1 MQELPRLPRDVEAKS
16 VEPFLIAFC
25 IAFIDVSAET
35 VTHQSKAD
43 ADSVLTRKRIL
54 YPMSKIS
61 FFQLVTNRSGF
72 CQVVTVP
79 QDLTGARYLH
89 WLEAKR

>member
-16 VEPFLIAFC
+16 VAPFLIAFC
-25 IAFIDVSAET
+25 IAFVDVSAET

-43 ADSVLTRKRIL
+43 ADNALTRKRIL

-61 FFQLVTNRSGF
+61 FFQLAANRSGF
-72 CQVVTVP
+72 V
-79 QDLTGARYLH
+79 R
-89 WLEAKR
+89 